1 MSKSEAIHE
10 LYMTCKDINFNET
23 SELMAHAQSDE
34 EKNFIRTVTDFVFQQ
49 KQIAVAGFG
58 LGMIQQLIS
67 AGSLMHY
74 FTLDVKLFPAIGQCD
89 NITPL

>member
-34 EKNFIRTVTDFVFQQ
+34 EKNFIRTVTDFVLQQ
-49 KQIAVAGFG
+49 KQKQVVAEKRF
-58 LGMIQQLIS
+58 
-67 AGSLMHY
+67 
-74 FTLDVKLFPAIGQCD
+74 
-89 NITPL
+89 